1 MIKSRSHLGIN
12 AEHRLVASTALVQ
25 SPGTVARHPEGNSI
39 TVSLG
44 EGGGAGL
51 HVPVGDP
58 GGRDGVDEGR
68 LAGPVTQHHV
78 ADQLQGDR
86 VDESA
91 VPPEGAMSSQ
101 L

>member
-1 MIKSRSHLGIN
+1 MLSIDWSHPQRSFSPRAQSRVTLKG
-12 AEHRLVASTALVQ
+12 TALRCP
-25 SPGTVARHPEGNSI
+25 SER
-39 TVSLG
+39 
-44 EGGGAGL
+44 GGGAGL